1 MKIVDNSFTQRIE
14 IFDVVLKAIFE
25 VSPSVFDTI
34 FVRRV
39 RRKPNNRK
47 PIKTCDFLKN
57 RLSVPRGVIHEDD
70 AEQSQLRTKIPLEPN
85 LKPTVLGSPIIDNG
99 RDDFVVTLSRYDIQ
113 PFFSLARSL
122 HNYAFSPWSA
132 GAFTNDM
139 TLYSAFV
146 NVNKRS
152 IAR

>member
-1 MKIVDNSFTQRIE
+1 VYNGLTQRIE
-14 IFDVVLKAIFE
+14 IFDIVLQPIFK
-25 VSPSVFDTI
+25 VSPSVFNTV

-47 PIKTCDFLKN
+47 PIKTCDFLKD
-57 RLSVPRGVIHEDD
+57 RLSMPRGVVHEDD
-70 AEQSQLRTKIPLEPN
+70 AEQSQLRTEVPLEPY
-85 LKPTVLGSPIIDNG
+85 LKPNVFGSPIIYNG
-99 RDDFVVTLSRYDIQ
+99 RDDFVAALSRYDIQ
-113 PFFSLARSL
+113 SFFSLARSF
-122 HNYAFSPWSA
+122 HKNAFSTRSP

-139 TLYSAFV
+139 TLYSALI